1 MTGHAKD
8 HTADRTTDQAHER
21 EHERATVCVAGGGP
35 AGAVLGLLLA
45 RSGIDVVVLEKHGDF
60 LRDFRGDTI
69 HPSTLDVL
77 DEIGLGDRFERLD
90 HHKVGGLDVLT
101 ADGEF
106 SVADLGELRGRHPY
120 IAMVPQWDFL
130 TMITQAAAELPGFR
144 LLMEAE
150 ATGLLRAGGRVTGV
164 RYRDAAGDEH
174 EIRAELT
181 VAADG
186 RHSTLRRAAGL
197 PVRDL
202 GAPMDVAWFRLP
214 REPGDHEN
222 AFLRPGAGRL
232 MALLNRG
239 TYWQI
244 AYVIP
249 KGGWARVRDRGVE
262 ALRADIAELLPSM
275 ADRARRLELDEVS
288 VLDVRVDR
296 LRRWYRPGLLC
307 IGDAAH
313 AMSPIGGVGINLAV
327 QDAVAAANRI
337 VPALHE
343 SGTVGTADLA
353 AVQRRRTPPTMAVQ
367 AFQVLAQRFVIERVL
382 RGRAIAPGAMARAGS
397 VPAVQRLLS
406 RMVGYGPLPEHV
418 RTPVARA
425 EPVPV
430 PS

>member
-1 MTGHAKD
+1 MSMTG
-8 HTADRTTDQAHER
+8 RTTDHDTARAADHGTGHITGRTGER
-21 EHERATVCVAGGGP
+21 TTVCVAGGGP

-90 HHKVGGLDVLT
+90 HRKVTGFDVFT
-101 ADGEF
+101 GEGVF
-106 SVADLGELRGRHPY
+106 SVADLKRLRARHPY

-130 TMITQAAAELPGFR
+130 TMITEAAAELPAFR
-144 LLMEAE
+144 LLMKAE
-150 ATGLLRAGGRVTGV
+150 ATGLLREDGRVAGI
-164 RYRDAAGDEH
+164 RYRDAAGDER
-174 EIRAELT
+174 ELRAELT

-186 RHSTLRRAAGL
+186 RHSTLRRAAAL

-214 REPGDHEN
+214 REPGDPEN
-222 AFLRPGAGRL
+222 PFLRPGKGRM
-232 MALLNRG
+232 MAVINRE

-244 AYVIP
+244 AYLIP
-249 KGGWARVRDRGVE
+249 KGGWSEVKDRGVD
-262 ALRADIAELLPSM
+262 ALRAGVAELIPFM
-275 ADRARRLELDEVS
+275 ADRAAGLDLDAVS

-327 QDAVAAANRI
+327 QDAVATANRI
-337 VPALHE
+337 VPALRG
-343 SGTVGTADLA
+343 SGEVTVADLA
-353 AVQRRRTPPTMAVQ
+353 AVQRRRIPPTMAVQ
-367 AFQVLAQRFVIERVL
+367 AFQVAAQRFVVERVL
-382 RGRAIAPGAMARAGS
+382 NGQVRTYGAVRHVRGVPGLQKALAYGI
-397 VPAVQRLLS
+397 
-406 RMVGYGPLPEHV
+406 GFGPLPEHV
-418 RTPVARA
+418 RTPAA
-425 EPVPV
+425 F
-430 PS
+430 

>member
-1 MTGHAKD
+1 MTA
-8 HTADRTTDQAHER
+8 HTEDRATDRAPYR
-21 EHERATVCVAGGGP
+21 EPGRTTVCVAGGGP

-77 DEIGLGDRFERLD
+77 DEIGLGERFERLD
-90 HHKVGGLDVLT
+90 HHKVLGMDVVT
-101 ADGEF
+101 DGGEF
-106 SVADLGELRGRHPY
+106 SVADLGALRGRHPY

-130 TMITQAAAELPGFR
+130 TMITQAAADLPGFR
-144 LLMEAE
+144 LLMKAE
-150 ATGLLRAGGRVTGV
+150 ATGLLREDGRVTGV
-164 RYRDAAGDEH
+164 RYRDAAGDGH

-214 REPGDHEN
+214 REPGDRPN
-222 AFLRPGAGRL
+222 PFLRPGPGRL
-232 MALLNRG
+232 MAVIDRG
-239 TYWQI
+239 TYWQT
-244 AYVIP
+244 AYMIP
-249 KGGWARVRDRGVE
+249 KGGWSRVRARGAD
-262 ALRADIAELLPSM
+262 ALRADVAELVPFF
-275 ADRARRLELDEVS
+275 ADRLGELDLDRIS

-327 QDAVAAANRI
+327 QDAVATANRV
-337 VPALHE
+337 VPALRAT
-343 SGTVGTADLA
+343 GTVGTADLA
-353 AVQRRRTPPTMAVQ
+353 AVQRRRMPPTMAVQ
-367 AFQVLAQRFVIERVL
+367 AFQQLTQRFVVERVL
-382 RGRAIAPGAMARAGS
+382 SGRALPPDALVRASG
-397 VPAVQRLLS
+397 VPAVQRLLA
-406 RMVGYGPLPEHV
+406 RLVGYGPLPEHV
-418 RTPVARA
+418 RTPALTWTRPRTPA
-425 EPVPV
+425 LT
-430 PS
+430 